1 MKRTPRPLAA
11 AMLGALVCAGTAL
24 ASSVVALPITDQFR
38 LSQHVVVGEV
48 ISQRT
53 IDDAALGVETQI
65 ELQVALSL
73 KGGLTAGQNLSFFVR
88 GGILDDQFYEAIGE
102 AQFQTGRRALVFL
115 EEIDGRLYVAGL
127 STGAWNLIEQ
137 EGQWSFTRALQGG
150 LEIVG
155 ELEPG
160 PLSLP
165 QLQSLARRAA
175 SDPRFESAWL
185 REATIGRQP

>member
-1 MKRTPRPLAA
+1 
-11 AMLGALVCAGTAL
+11 MLGGLVCAGTAL

-53 IDDAALGVETQI
+53 IDDAAFGVETQI

-73 KGGLTAGQNLSFFVR
+73 KGGLTAGQSLSFFVR

-175 SDPRFESAWL
+175 SNPRFESAWL